1 MIIDQ
6 AVAGSSK
13 RLAAVHSLTKN
24 PLGLNYFHPRL
35 VVTFG
40 QLAFKLARRGPTALW
55 RSPPRFVTTIPTD
68 PNQTEIRH
76 KPKSEAKKTRPKPG
90 F

>member
-6 AVAGSSK
+6 AVARSSK

-24 PLGLNYFHPRL
+24 PLGLNYFHSGL

-40 QLAFKLARRGPTALW
+40 QLSFELARTGPTTLW
-55 RSPPRFVTTIPTD
+55 RSPLRFVTTIPTD
-68 PNQTEIRH
+68 PNQTEIRY
-76 KPKSEAKKTRPKPG
+76 KQKFEAKKTRPKPG